1 MMMIVL
7 DLLLSCYQGIL
18 LIYLLKKQFYQVPH
32 SFLYE
37 IFSVLAIV
45 IYFSI
50 VQYFHVS
57 IPDNLVLLI
66 PLIYIKLTSDESWIS
81 CILWTML
88 DGLIF
93 IGTLTLVSGLFNIQ
107 IGLNGSVLSASNE
120 TVMFYSRT
128 SNAILTVVS
137 NIAALSLIHISEPTR
152 P

>member
-50 VQYFHVS
+50 IQYFHVS
-57 IPDNLVLLI
+57 IPDNLVDSSNL
-66 PLIYIKLTSDESWIS
+66 Y
-81 CILWTML
+81 
-88 DGLIF
+88 
-93 IGTLTLVSGLFNIQ
+93 Q
-107 IGLNGSVLSASNE
+107 ID
-120 TVMFYSRT
+120 
-128 SNAILTVVS
+128 I
-137 NIAALSLIHISEPTR
+137 
-152 P
+152 

>member
-1 MMMIVL
+1 MMIVL

-50 VQYFHVS
+50 IQYFHVS

-120 TVMFYSRT
+120 TVMFYSIT
-128 SNAILTVVS
+128 SNAF
-137 NIAALSLIHISEPTR
+137 
-152 P
+152 